1 MLGEDQSMTTL
12 NISLPKSM
20 RTFVESQIK
29 AGGYSTASEY
39 VRDLIRDAKKR
50 AAREK
55 LEELLLEGINSGP
68 GIPVDEAFWEE
79 RRETL
84 KRNLRKKNSA
94 KQK

>member
-1 MLGEDQSMTTL
+1 MTTL

-39 VRDLIRDAKKR
+39 VRDLIRDATKR

-55 LEELLLEGINSGP
+55 LEELLLEGINRGP
-68 GIPVDEAFWEE
+68 GIPMDDAFWEE
-79 RRETL
+79 RRATL
-84 KRNLRKKNSA
+84 KRNLRDRAKK
-94 KQK
+94 K

>member
-1 MLGEDQSMTTL
+1 MTTL

-20 RTFVESQIK
+20 RSFVESQIK

-55 LEELLLEGINSGP
+55 LEEMLLEGINSGP
-68 GIPVDEAFWEE
+68 GIPVDDEFFAKRKAAFKE
-79 RRETL
+79 RHRSK
-84 KRNLRKKNSA
+84 KRSP
-94 KQK
+94 